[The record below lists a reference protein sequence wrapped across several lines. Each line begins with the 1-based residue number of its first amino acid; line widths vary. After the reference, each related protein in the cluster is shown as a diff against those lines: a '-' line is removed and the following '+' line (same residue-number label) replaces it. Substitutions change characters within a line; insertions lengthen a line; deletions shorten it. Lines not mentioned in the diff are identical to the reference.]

1 MFADTTKNN
10 SGQLSISRGQ
20 KQHTHTPRAVP
31 PLAKNNLAQD
41 MIFSKTLNNIRL
53 INY

>member
-10 SGQLSISRGQ
+10 TGQLSISRGQ

-31 PLAKNNLAQD
+31 PLTKKNFGSGHQ
-41 MIFSKTLNNIRL
+41 FFKKHL
-53 INY
+53 ITYV